1 MKKPVRLNFKPEFFV
16 FIFFFALFDL
26 NFAAAQTTLEVAFQT
41 MEVRVKPAESTL
53 EIALMPFD
61 DRPNSAEIEFNS
73 ALGYINKQ
81 EYTTAIELLK
91 RSADFDPGF
100 AKAYY
105 NMGLCLYR
113 LGMNYNASEQFG
125 YAIDKNPNYID
136 AYHNNIVILS
146 KIGKN
151 KEAAA
156 LAEIATGLCN
166 KLKLYERAETYKKIL
181 ESLKTRYKEE
191 RKTERKKKYGEKET
205 AEILKKMRTETDDVA
220 DMTRYTDKSTTAYNN
235 VESFHL
241 TLIKPKE
248 LEKPLL
254 YLKIQRRG
262 SEYLGIQSY
271 TIKADENKFE
281 ITLGWNDLKSDFNY
295 GAASENYTMHVNN
308 SNIDMIKSLA
318 GAKKIIIRYH
328 GRQFYDDRTVS
339 AKEIKA
345 LNNVL
350 EAYEAL
356 GGDFEDMDLN

>member
-191 RKTERKKKYGEKET
+191 RKTERKKKYGEK
-205 AEILKKMRTETDDVA
+205 
-220 DMTRYTDKSTTAYNN
+220 
-235 VESFHL
+235 
-241 TLIKPKE
+241 
-248 LEKPLL
+248 
-254 YLKIQRRG
+254 
-262 SEYLGIQSY
+262 
-271 TIKADENKFE
+271 
-281 ITLGWNDLKSDFNY
+281 
-295 GAASENYTMHVNN
+295 
-308 SNIDMIKSLA
+308 
-318 GAKKIIIRYH
+318 
-328 GRQFYDDRTVS
+328 
-339 AKEIKA
+339 
-345 LNNVL
+345 
-350 EAYEAL
+350 
-356 GGDFEDMDLN
+356 